1 MKEKIITSGRIFEG
15 RLTLEDKDIRQKIKV
30 WEGRAV
36 VLEIYLQSDRITHN
50 QRKYFYGVIV
60 NVLLQFYLD
69 NGYEVDHQDVV
80 DHLKDKFMYQM
91 KLSSITGEYVK
102 VPISLSDSDEG
113 MNQEEFQEK
122 KEQIQRYYSGSVDIP
137 DPDKNWRLW
146 K

>member
-15 RLTLEDKDIRQKIKV
+15 RTLLEDKDIRQKLKV
-30 WEGRAV
+30 WEGRSI
-36 VLEIYLQSDRITHN
+36 VLEIYLESDRITHN

-60 NVLLQFYLD
+60 NVLLQFYRD
-69 NGYEVDHQDVV
+69 NGYEVDQQDVV
-80 DHLKDKFMYQM
+80 DHLKDQFMYRM
-91 KLSSITGEYVK
+91 KLSNITGEYVK